1 MILNS
6 LQGLPAFLIYFVT
19 AAAFCALFLI
29 AYTWVTP
36 NKEFDLIFREHNA
49 TAALALGMSLI
60 GFALPLASAIYNSAN
75 IADCA
80 VWGVVALICQLLA
93 YFVAYLVHPNLGES
107 IRNNVMSAGLWVGFV
122 SLAAGLLSAAA
133 MTY

>member
-6 LQGLPAFLIYFVT
+6 LQGLPAFLGYFLT
-19 AAAFCALFLI
+19 ATALCALFLM
-29 AYTWVTP
+29 AYTWATP
-36 NKEFDLIFREHNA
+36 NREFDLIFREHNQ
-49 TAALALGMSLI
+49 TASLALGMSLL
-60 GFALPLASAIYNSAN
+60 GFSLPLASAIYNSAH
-75 IADCA
+75 ILDCA
-80 VWGVVALICQLLA
+80 IWGVVALIVQLAA

-107 IRNNVMSAGLWVGFV
+107 IRNNVLSAGMWVGFV

>member
-6 LQGLPAFLIYFVT
+6 LNGLPAFLIYAST
-19 AAAFCALFLI
+19 AAAFCALFLL
-29 AYTWVTP
+29 AYTYVTP
-36 NKEFDLIFREHNA
+36 NKEFDLIFKEHNA
-49 TAALALGMSLI
+49 TAALAVGMSLL
-60 GFALPLASAIYNSAN
+60 GFALPLSSAIYNSAN
-75 IADCA
+75 ILDCA
-80 VWGVVALICQLLA
+80 VWGVVALVVQLVA

-107 IRNNVMSAGLWVGFV
+107 IRNNVMAAGIWVGFV